1 MPAAR
6 LTQIRLRNF
15 KSIGPEEQTVDLKP
29 LTVLIGRNNSGKST
43 VIQSLLLLKQ
53 TLEDPRPEVQLALQG
68 NYVRATSLRELTHG
82 WPEDMAGKGP
92 EITLRWESNVAP
104 QKFTSYLWLQQFE
117 SGEPLA
123 GTPVEWLSGL
133 ARSCSFVLSGHG
145 QLTSEMSLCFREL
158 DAAVLAQDVA
168 LRTLWPDSGMDQV
181 PMRVSWNGGSATLS
195 WAREGTLPVKADHF
209 VPYSDSS
216 RLSSSRISYGAIESA
231 FEVLYET
238 QLEAMKLL
246 LASSG
251 YVSSSREEV
260 PPYYAR
266 PTSTPTRN
274 MLPDGGNAPE
284 LLYGRQTDVVHRAAM
299 DGVGVPAEPFS
310 LPDSI
315 LTMPLKEAVNDVFR
329 YLGIESSV
337 SFADVQELGLFRML
351 FGRAPLNHVGRG
363 IGHILPVI
371 VAGLLSDPLLGQK
384 LDPDITLSD
393 YLDRCTYS
401 PILALEELESH
412 LHPKAQTRLAHVL
425 VALAR
430 SGRQLIVETHSDH
443 LVRRLRGLVA
453 RSEPGS
459 ETEKWLL
466 ENINIVEVE
475 QTPEGVTYLHQAQLT
490 REGSIEKWPA
500 DFMDE
505 SSDEERAIYFAAM
518 QKSPPA
524 APPADDSFFTDVPAN
539 GKG

>member
-92 EITLRWESNVAP
+92 EITLQWDSTQDARR
-104 QKFTSYLWLQQFE
+104 LRHR
-117 SGEPLA
+117 
-123 GTPVEWLSGL
+123 LSGL
-133 ARSCSFVLSGHG
+133 SDTVLGDDGPGTSIDGLLHIDREAAFLKRGESCS
-145 QLTSEMSLCFREL
+145 EMFLCFREVNS
-158 DAAVLAQDVA
+158 AVIAQDVG
-168 LRTLWPDSGMDQV
+168 LRTLWPNTGISQV
-181 PMRVSWNGGSATLS
+181 PMRAAWRDGARQLEWSGTGTLS
-195 WAREGTLPVKADHF
+195 LAEDHF
-209 VPYSDSS
+209 MPYEDPHGVYKQAD
-216 RLSSSRISYGAIESA
+216 RVIGRA
-231 FEVLYET
+231 FDMLYET
-238 QLEAMKLL
+238 QLGALKSL
-246 LASSG
+246 LAGAG

-274 MLPDGGNAPE
+274 VLPNGGNAPE
-284 LLYGRQTDVVHRAAM
+284 LLYGRQTDVAHLAAM
-299 DGVGVPAEPFS
+299 DSAGAPEQLFS
-310 LPDSI
+310 LPATVIS
-315 LTMPLKEAVNDVFR
+315 MPLKEAVNDVLR

-412 LHPKAQTRLAHVL
+412 LHPKAQSRLAHVL

-443 LVRRLRGLVA
+443 LVRRLRGLIA

-505 SSDEERAIYFAAM
+505 GSDEERAIYFAAM

-524 APPADDSFFTDVPAN
+524 APAADESFFTDVPAN